1 MENYIKAENEEE
13 FRPEV
18 AIEGT
23 KEGVLVMHVKAGSK
37 IKNLMQFAEKRF
49 SSDSTGQIVW
59 EGSGDAVPKTI
70 TCAEIMKKKS
80 SYSLHQITRL
90 ASMRIVETWKP
101 RLEGLDDIRV
111 NRQLPLVKILLSKDP
126 LDADA
131 NGYQA
136 PEDAHGLFDRGQGAN
151 RPKKNNKPRQ
161 QQQQL
166 QQQRRRSRPPN
177 APVIDEK
184 DETLLADTIRNEG
197 VKKQHKQ
204 ERKKKRA
211 EMQGDAKKQAA
222 NVVDAEKQG
231 DAKKQAASVVDAEK
245 QGDARKQAANVVDA
259 EKKGDARKQAA
270 NIVNSDPSSKTDD
283 SKRSPA
289 VSNESQIAAKTGDEA
304 AKMFKIKVKTETSL
318 IGNESERTESGTKT
332 DGSLPI
338 LGSAGDTK
346 PEAMD
351 VGD

>member
-13 FRPEV
+13 FKPEV
-18 AIEGT
+18 PIEGT

-59 EGSGDAVPKTI
+59 EGSGDAVSKTI

-80 SYSLHQITRL
+80 SYPLHQITRL
-90 ASMRIVETWKP
+90 ASTRIVETWKP
-101 RLEGLDDIRV
+101 RLDGLDDIRV

-151 RPKKNNKPRQ
+151 RSKKNNKPRQ
-161 QQQQL
+161 QQQERQ
-166 QQQRRRSRPPN
+166 QQQRRRSRPST
-177 APVIDEK
+177 AAAIDEK

-197 VKKQHKQ
+197 AKKQNKQ
-204 ERKKKRA
+204 ARKKKRA
-211 EMQGDAKKQAA
+211 EKQEDAKKQAA
-222 NVVDAEKQG
+222 NA
-231 DAKKQAASVVDAEK
+231 
-245 QGDARKQAANVVDA
+245 
-259 EKKGDARKQAA
+259 
-270 NIVNSDPSSKTDD
+270 DPSSKT
-283 SKRSPA
+283 
-289 VSNESQIAAKTGDEA
+289 ESQIAAKTGDEA
-304 AKMFKIKVKTETSL
+304 ASLKVEVKTEAPRFE
-318 IGNESERTESGTKT
+318 NESERTKSETKT
-332 DGSLPI
+332 DL
-338 LGSAGDTK
+338 LNSASAVDARNDSK
-346 PEAMD
+346 SEAMD